1 MGNGQPKTA
10 RNPKG
15 SGRTKIKID
24 LGQVE
29 KLAAVGL
36 NEAQVSDA
44 LGISVE
50 TLADRKRN
58 SSEFLEALKRGKA
71 KGVAKVSNALYEQ
84 AMNGQTAAAIFFMKN
99 RAGWTDKAESTV
111 KVTMTET
118 DADQVLRDAGI
129 DPESI

>member
-1 MGNGQPKTA
+1 M
-10 RNPKG
+10 G
-15 SGRTKIKID
+15 SGRSKIEID

-36 NEAQVSDA
+36 NESQVADA
-44 LGISVE
+44 LGISVA
-50 TLADRKRN
+50 TITARKKESRD
-58 SSEFLEALKRGKA
+58 FLDALKRGKA